1 MLLMGLAW
9 NNAWKWV
16 PEPHAGRVFTA
27 GSGLF
32 IAALLLWHAA
42 ASRSRAMAF
51 VCVLLGG
58 FALQVFGCNAWFIV
72 EPWPVRADDELCSA
86 RLGFPLGLAGLWAST
101 LLAQWIY
108 LRSKHG

>member
-1 MLLMGLAW
+1 MLVIGLAW

-16 PEPHAGRVFTA
+16 PEQHAGRVFAA

-32 IAALLLWHAA
+32 IAMLLLWHAGM
-42 ASRSRAMAF
+42 SRSRPMGL
-51 VCVLLGG
+51 VCALLAG

-72 EPWPVRADDELCSA
+72 EPWPIRPGDELCSA
-86 RLGFPLGLAGLWAST
+86 RLGFPLGMTGLWAAT

-108 LRSKHG
+108 LRRKHG